1 MKNALITIVDRH
13 FSDGDDY
20 SCELT
25 TSGQFEFNDDCCVII
40 YNEASEELADCV
52 TNLNVEGERK
62 ITMTRTGSY
71 QTELIIEKDRRHTC
85 YYQTPHGELIMG
97 VYAKLIENKMSEN
110 GGTVRFSY
118 TIDFNNVPAAENEL
132 LFTVAPKTEV

>member
-25 TSGQFEFNDDCCVII
+25 TAGQFEMSEKGCVIV

-52 TNLNVEGERK
+52 TSLKVEGSEK

-71 QTELIIEKDRRHTC
+71 QTELIIEKDRRHNC
-85 YYQTPHGELIMG
+85 FYQTPHGELIMG
-97 VYAKLIENKMSEN
+97 VYAKVIENKMTEN
-110 GGTVRFSY
+110 GGTLRFSY

-132 LFTVAPKTEV
+132 LFTVVPKTEV